1 MSAVVR
7 ALVNAAPLVFDRRVL
22 ALVFLPFV
30 AGIVLWIIGWFA
42 LGGAMTDA
50 VAALVARGLA
60 VFGLDPH
67 PGAFATTAG
76 AFVAFLLMTL
86 VAGAVALAA
95 IAIFAG
101 PVFVRAVE
109 ARYFPTLERRKG
121 GTMLGSLANA
131 AFALAV
137 FIPLWLV
144 ILPALFFPMLGLP
157 LSLALG
163 AWLNQRLFRYD
174 ALAEHAS
181 ADELRGV
188 IDASRGRLMGL
199 GLVVAPLALV
209 PFVNLVAPLYAS
221 LAFSYLCLGELAAL
235 RGRTSAVPKGAL
247 A

>member
-1 MSAVVR
+1 MNAVVR

-30 AGIVLWIIGWFA
+30 AGIALWVIGWFA
-42 LGGAMTDA
+42 VGGAMTDA

-60 VFGLDPH
+60 FFGLDPR
-67 PGAFATTAG
+67 PGAFATAAG
-76 AFVAFLLMTL
+76 AFVAFVLLTL

-95 IAIFAG
+95 IAVFAG

-109 ARYFPTLERRKG
+109 ARHFPALERRRG
-121 GTMLGSLANA
+121 GTMAGSLVNA
-131 AFALAV
+131 AVALAV
-137 FIPLWLV
+137 FVPLWLAT
-144 ILPALFFPMLGLP
+144 LPFLFFPVVGLP

-181 ADELRGV
+181 ADELRAV
-188 IDASRGRLMGL
+188 VAAARGRLMGL

-209 PFVNLVAPLYAS
+209 PFVNLVAPLYAG
-221 LAFSYLCLGELAAL
+221 LAFTHLCLAELAAL
-235 RGRTSAVPKGAL
+235 RARDKGGPG
-247 A
+247 